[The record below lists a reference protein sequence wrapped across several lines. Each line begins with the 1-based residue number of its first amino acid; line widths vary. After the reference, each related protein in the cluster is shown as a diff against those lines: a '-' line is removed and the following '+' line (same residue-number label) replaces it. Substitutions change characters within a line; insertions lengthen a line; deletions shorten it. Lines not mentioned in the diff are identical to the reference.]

1 MGTVVRVKSK
11 FELFRNISNRNVI
24 IKYPLY
30 KRTEDSKSQYM
41 LYNDQMEPIYD
52 FFQYIYIGLSNA
64 SESTKSKQAQDLRL
78 FYVFLQM
85 TGYNINNLTE
95 ENIFDLI
102 RFYGGDYK
110 RFNYNPKYRLPSK
123 TALKDM
129 FSQLTVINQ
138 LSTCRRYLK
147 FLKIVCLPLQKNN
160 SNVIH
165 SFISDTLNGNINHGQ
180 ALSSYIKENEYK
192 RLIEIMEGYNDEES
206 ILISELIFHF
216 KMELHDI
223 DRVDIHSLQQNNQQ
237 YFVIANANATQPY
250 ARKRVFE
257 LSENIYNKL
266 SVYLNSNISLS
277 TKSFNKKLSD
287 YYEEAGIKRNA
298 LAHQNLSSMLRRGC
312 IYRIIFEHNGNISPQ
327 ELAQILQIRNSSYLK
342 YYIESA
348 KKELFNG

>member
-1 MGTVVRVKSK
+1 
-11 FELFRNISNRNVI
+11 
-24 IKYPLY
+24 
-30 KRTEDSKSQYM
+30 
-41 LYNDQMEPIYD
+41 MEPIYD
-52 FFQYIYIGLSNA
+52 FFQYIYFGLSNA
-64 SESTKSKQAQDLRL
+64 SESTKSNQAQDLRL

-102 RFYGGDYK
+102 RFYGGDYR

-138 LSTCRRYLK
+138 LSTCRRFLN
-147 FLKIVCLPLQKNN
+147 FLKIECLPLQKDN
-160 SNVIH
+160 SGVIH
-165 SFISDTLNGNINHGQ
+165 SFISDTLNGDINHGQ
-180 ALSSYIKENEYK
+180 AISSYIKANEYK
-192 RLIEIMEGYNDEES
+192 RLIEIMENNNDEES
-206 ILISELIFHF
+206 ILIAELIFHF
-216 KMELHDI
+216 TMELYDI
-223 DRVDIHSLQQNNQQ
+223 DGIDIHSLQQNNQQ
-237 YFVIANANATQPY
+237 YFVIAYANTKQPY

-277 TKSFNKKLSD
+277 TKSFNKKLAD

-312 IYRIIFEHNGNISPQ
+312 IYRIIFERNGDITPQ
-327 ELAQILQIRNSSYLK
+327 ELAQILQIRNTSYLK
-342 YYIESA
+342 HYIETA
-348 KKELFNG
+348 NKELFNG